1 MNLDG
6 IYFDAASVNL
16 DCAFIESLILTKST
30 KSGRP
35 EPFRLLPPHRKLV
48 ANLLGWKRADGTR
61 LYRRAYFSPARK
73 NAKTQVA
80 AALGLDLLVMDEEA
94 EPEIYAAAK
103 TAEQS
108 SMVFKAAAGMVHA
121 SEELSD
127 LLQVTTYRREIRNR
141 ATGGI
146 FVALTADGKAKH
158 GSNPSAVIIDE
169 FHVWGPAEQELY
181 DALTSGSGARRQPLF
196 LIITTAGIEENSMCG
211 QEYEYACRVRDG
223 IIEDPTY
230 LPMIYELPK
239 DAQWDDESLWH
250 LANPTLGEIVS
261 LEYLREECERA
272 KKKPAEQVKFR
283 RLNLN
288 CWVNAASTWILR
300 TDWDACSWDASRVFP
315 AMVGSI
321 SPQSTT

>member
-6 IYFDAASVNL
+6 IYFDAGSVAL
-16 DCAFIESLILTKST
+16 DCAFIESLVLTKST
-30 KSGRP
+30 KSGQP
-35 EPFRLLPPHRKLV
+35 EQFRLLPPHRKLIC
-48 ANLLGWKRADGTR
+48 NLLGWKRADGTR

-80 AALGLDLLVMDEEA
+80 AALGLDLLVMDTEA

-108 SMVFKAAAGMVHA
+108 SMVFKAAASMVRA

-127 LLQVTTYRREIRNR
+127 LLAITDYRREIRNR
-141 ATGGI
+141 GTGGV
-146 FVALTADGKAKH
+146 FTALTADGKAKH

-169 FHVWGPAEQELY
+169 FHVWGTAEQELY

-196 LIITTAGIEENSMCG
+196 LIITTAGLDEQSMCG
-211 QEYEYACRVRDG
+211 VEYEYACRVRDG
-223 IIEDPTY
+223 IIEDATY

-239 DAQWDDESLWH
+239 DADWTDETLWH
-250 LANPTLGEIVS
+250 LPNPTIGEIVS
-261 LEYLREECERA
+261 LDYLREECERA

-283 RLNLN
+283 RLNCN
-288 CWVNAASTWILR
+288 QWINSSAIWIPR
-300 TDWDACSWDASRVFP
+300 IQWDDCSWN
-315 AMVGSI
+315 GS
-321 SPQSTT
+321 SPIPVMADST